1 MAKETPGWAWWL
13 TGGAVAFLYLWLLA
27 GMSEADSRREQA
39 IRAEADRKRV
49 QTITLEKCPAAEPS
63 LSETVTV
70 VLKPTMTGY
79 EVTGCF
85 RVRQRGYR
93 QS

>member
-1 MAKETPGWAWWL
+1 MAKETPGWVWWL
-13 TGGAVAFLYLWLLA
+13 TGGGVAFLYLWLLA

-70 VLKPTMTGY
+70 VLKPVASGY
-79 EVTGCF
+79 DVVSCF
-85 RVRQRGYR
+85 RVKQRTYR
-93 QS
+93 AG